1 MTQENRPQF
10 TEDTGPRDAAWV
22 QAVLEGDARAFERLV
37 QAYERPAIGSA
48 FRLLGNRDDALEV
61 AQEAFL
67 RAYKSLKRLKDRRR
81 FGPWLMRIVCNLSLN
96 ARRARGAASKVALDE
111 QQGMDGFSSEQPGMA
126 AAPAGPEQL
135 ARGREMQ
142 QAIDAALDTLPE
154 KQRLSLVLFA
164 IEGWAQKDI
173 AQMLECS
180 IENVKWNVFQAR
192 KKLREQLGDLLPG

>member
-10 TEDTGPRDAAWV
+10 TEDTGARDAAWV
-22 QAVLEGDARAFERLV
+22 QAALEGDSQAFERLV
-37 QAYERPAIGSA
+37 QAYERPAIGSSY
-48 FRLLGNRDDALEV
+48 RLLGNRDDALEV

-67 RAYKSLKRLKDRRR
+67 RAYKSLKRLKDPRR

-96 ARRARGAASKVALDE
+96 ARRARGAVSKVALDE
-111 QQGMDGFSSEQPGMA
+111 QQGTDGFSSEQPEM
-126 AAPAGPEQL
+126 AAPADPEQL

-142 QAIDAALDTLPE
+142 EVIDAALDTLPE

-180 IENVKWNVFQAR
+180 LENVKWNVFQAR
-192 KKLREQLGDLLPG
+192 KKLREQLGDMLPE